1 VKPLPSI
8 PFFGKRKPKR
18 QVPILKPLVK
28 LEGLQTFEQA
38 SRAMSDKYDGF
49 VARVGKARADEAMGI
64 LKQHT
69 FGSMGSSTLPELLVE
84 AVLKRKGSDYRSQVE
99 LEWARPDFV
108 VFVSGGVIVIR
119 VQGDYWHSREGNAAK
134 DALQGDRLKNT
145 TIFGLP
151 VLKVA
156 DIWERDIYVNE
167 SCVEVALTL

>member
-1 VKPLPSI
+1 MKPLPGI
-8 PFFGKRKPKR
+8 PLFGKKRRKR
-18 QVPILKPLVK
+18 AVLELKPLVK
-28 LEGLQTFEQA
+28 LEGIQSFEQA
-38 SRAMSDKYDGF
+38 SRAFMDKYDGF
-49 VARVGKARADEAMGI
+49 VQRVGKARADEAVSI

-69 FGSMGSSTLPELLVE
+69 PGQQGSTTLPELLVE
-84 AVLKRKGSDYRSQVE
+84 AVLKRKGRDYRSQVE

-145 TIFGLP
+145 TIFGMP

-156 DIWERDIYVNE
+156 DIWEREIYANE